1 MHLDDEQIQRLLH
14 GELPAATQHGV
25 REHLGGCAR
34 CRESVDHARRDEAEI
49 FALLRQVDHTP
60 PVVSAEAVAGRA
72 RVAGMAWGRWA
83 AGILLFVGI
92 AGAAYAAPGSPLRD
106 WVRAAAAWI
115 RTAAPPSQVSAP
127 IEPPDARVA
136 GVAAVP
142 GREFVIAFESPEP
155 GGEARVTLTAGTE
168 ITVRAPL
175 GAARFTSAADRLTI
189 TNSGSGASYE
199 IEIPRTAPR
208 VEIRVA
214 GKRVF
219 LKEGSRIGKLL
230 IPLSP

>member
-14 GELPAATQHGV
+14 GELPAAAQHGV

-34 CRESVDHARRDEAEI
+34 CRESVDNARRDEGEI
-49 FALLRQVDHTP
+49 FALLRQVDHP
-60 PVVSAEAVAGRA
+60 PPMVSAEAVARRA
-72 RVAGMAWGRWA
+72 RIAGIAWGRWA

-92 AGAAYAAPGSPLRD
+92 AGAVYAAPGSPLRD
-106 WVRAAAAWI
+106 WVRSAAAWI
-115 RTAAPPSQVSAP
+115 RTSEPPIQVSAP
-127 IEPPDARVA
+127 TESPDARVA
-136 GVAAVP
+136 GIAAVP
-142 GREFVIAFESPEP
+142 GREFVIVFESPEP
-155 GGEARVTLTAGTE
+155 GGEARITITAGME
-168 ITVRAPL
+168 ITVRAPV
-175 GAARFTSAADRLTI
+175 GAASFTSAADRLI
-189 TNSGSGASYE
+189 IANSSSGASYQ

-208 VEIRVA
+208 VEIQVA